1 MWARSCGKIACMSP
15 ERALLEGLR
24 VVELATF
31 VAAPAAG
38 TVLADFGADV
48 VHIEHPQ
55 MGDAYRNLVH
65 LRPLPECGDNYCWIL
80 TSRGKK
86 SIALDVRK
94 PEGQAVARELV
105 RGADVFITNLHPS
118 VLEKLGMRWEDV
130 SADNP
135 RLIYAHVTGYGDQG
149 NEVEKP
155 GYDATAWWARSGLMD
170 TVRPQGSEF
179 ALSTAAMGDHPTAI
193 SLFAA
198 IALALF
204 DRERTGKGRRVKTSL
219 MANGAWSNSI
229 LIQAALCGAKAY
241 APPTHASTANALVNH
256 YTCADGRGFY
266 LVMVQENVEWE
277 RFTQA
282 IARPDLA
289 TDPRFVDTPAR
300 RTNAHALVAELD
312 AVFASRPM
320 AEWRKELDRHA
331 ITFGIISR
339 VEDLPNDPQ
348 LLANGV
354 IRDVVGPGVP
364 AGLRTVDNPI
374 HLDGAPKVAPRRAP
388 ELGENGR
395 EILADLGYS
404 PERIAALVRD
414 GVLRE

>member
-1 MWARSCGKIACMSP
+1 MKS
-15 ERALLEGLR
+15 ERPLLDGLR

-55 MGDAYRNLVH
+55 MGDAYRNLVQ
-65 LRPLPECGDNYCWIL
+65 LRPLPECADNYCWIL

-86 SIALDVRK
+86 SIALDVRR
-94 PEGQAVARELV
+94 PEGQAVARDLV
-105 RGADVFITNLHPS
+105 RRADVFITNLHPS
-118 VLEKLGMRWEDV
+118 VLEKLGMRWEDLER
-130 SADNP
+130 DNP

-170 TVRPQGSEF
+170 AVRPAGGEF
-179 ALSTAAMGDHPTAI
+179 ALATAAMGDHPTSVA
-193 SLFAA
+193 LFAA

-229 LIQAALCGAKAY
+229 LIQAALCGAKTY
-241 APPTHASTANALVNH
+241 AAPSHATTANALVNH
-256 YTCADGRGFY
+256 YTCADARGLY

-277 RFTQA
+277 RFTKA

-289 TDPRFVDTPAR
+289 TDPRFADTPAR
-300 RTNAHALVAELD
+300 RANAAALVAVLD
-312 AVFASRPM
+312 EVFASRTL
-320 AEWRKELDRHA
+320 AEWRKELDRHE

-354 IRDVVGPGVP
+354 IRDMVGPGVS
-364 AGLRTVDNPI
+364 AGMRTVDNPI
-374 HLDGAPKVAPRRAP
+374 HLDGAAKVPPRRAP
-388 ELGENGR
+388 ELGEHGR
-395 EILADLGYS
+395 EILTGLGYS
-404 PERIAALVRD
+404 TERIDALVRD
-414 GVLRE
+414 GVLR